1 MAADVWWPIS
11 ENQLPET
18 KESPISENKVKIH
31 NQIEDEKKQPQPSVD
46 EEIDESVNK
55 VTGEYGSPRGPEPTR
70 YSAWEKNIFTNSDRI
85 HAIKALDRLGI
96 RDCFEKIIC
105 FETMNPNLMKSNRP
119 DEFPVVLKPS
129 IEAMNIA
136 VEAAEVDPRR
146 MLFFYD
152 NVKNVAAGKVVG
164 LRTVLIFCLTLM
176 AICRHLFEEIYRTK
190 DSYLK
195 AIGYTEENG
204 RIGSTDDY
212 SDMIF
217 YAGKFVAIVGSLM
230 LASFF
235 VLSFTLTQIMM
246 LSSGDLPGTDIK
258 PVVQL
263 AELRLVNTSNLN
275 NERYRVL
282 NSDGVFMQQGM
293 LATQHNELVRSERLQ
308 KGSIVQLKQFVCNLI
323 QNRRSVTRAS

>member
-1 MAADVWWPIS
+1 MASGGDGGSTAADVWWPIS
-11 ENQLPET
+11 ENQLPKT
-18 KESPISENKVKIH
+18 KESPISENKEKIH

-146 MLFFYD
+146 MLFFHD
-152 NVKNVAAGKVVG
+152 NVKNVAAGKAVG
-164 LRTVLIFCLTLM
+164 LRNVLIFCLTLM
-176 AICRHLFEEIYRTK
+176 AICRHLFEEVYRTK

-217 YAGKFVAIVGSLM
+217 YAGKFVAIV
-230 LASFF
+230 A
-235 VLSFTLTQIMM
+235 
-246 LSSGDLPGTDIK
+246 LP
-258 PVVQL
+258 
-263 AELRLVNTSNLN
+263 
-275 NERYRVL
+275 
-282 NSDGVFMQQGM
+282 
-293 LATQHNELVRSERLQ
+293 
-308 KGSIVQLKQFVCNLI
+308 
-323 QNRRSVTRAS
+323 